1 MSLQNPKVSIIVPC
15 YNQGK
20 FINETLQSVYL
31 QTYSNWECIIVND
44 GSTDNTEEIAK
55 SWEDKDNRFKYYYK
69 NNSGV
74 SSTRNFGISKAS
86 GSYLQF
92 LDSDDLLDEKKIQL
106 SVYEMF
112 KSTEVKTQV
121 VISNFKMLSE
131 DSKEI
136 LPPFCELTENSL
148 TFENFLFN
156 LFSIQLQCGFFDVE
170 LFEKLK
176 FPENLSAQEDWIVW
190 ITILK
195 TNPKYSFIDL
205 PLAYYRINPS
215 GRMNTIG
222 ADDNQIKILHSLK
235 EILTYDEYH
244 KFSVDLITRYFNSSK
259 LYKNNLNGV
268 KNSNTYQT
276 GKLVKKILKKIGM
289 LKLGHYF
296 FTKFIKFRTKVS
308 NL

>member
-1 MSLQNPKVSIIVPC
+1 MSLQDPKVSIIVPC
-15 YNQGK
+15 YNQGE
-20 FINETLQSVYL
+20 FINETLQSVYM
-31 QTYSNWECIIVND
+31 QTYVNWECIIVND

-55 SWEDKDNRFKYYYK
+55 SWETKDNRFKYYYK

-92 LDSDDLLDEKKIQL
+92 LDSDDILDEKKLQL
-106 SVYEMF
+106 SVGEIF
-112 KSTEVKTQV
+112 KSSETKTQIV
-121 VISNFKMLSE
+121 VSNFKMISA

-136 LPPFCELTENSL
+136 LPPFCELTEKSL
-148 TFENFLFN
+148 TYENFLFN
-156 LFSIQLQCGFFDVE
+156 LFSIQLQCGFFDIK
-170 LFEKLK
+170 LFKEIK

-195 TNPKYSFIDL
+195 TNAKHSFIDL

-222 ADDNQIKILHSLK
+222 ADDNQIRILDSLK

-244 KFSVDLITRYFNSSK
+244 RFSVDLMTRYFNSSK
-259 LYKNNLNGV
+259 LYRNNLNAV
-268 KNSNTYQT
+268 KNSNTYLS
-276 GKLVKKILKKIGM
+276 GKLAKKVLKKVGM

-296 FTKFIKFRTKVS
+296 FMKVIKFRSKINS
-308 NL
+308 L